1 MPWCV
6 ELPGNAPYC
15 FGDADDLPTWSS
27 KAQRSP
33 LIEAGKYT
41 LDDQVSPGLQV
52 HGEGGP
58 QALGNFLL
66 VWVVTHTILH
76 S

>member
-1 MPWCV
+1 MV
-6 ELPGNAPYC
+6 VQG
-15 FGDADDLPTWSS
+15 S
-27 KAQRSP
+27 KFT
-33 LIEAGKYT
+33 LEAGKYT